1 MAKIQTYDPG
11 SSEVKSP
18 LIAGLTEAAN
28 KISDALNMTSKSY
41 SNEPLTEVYIDE
53 DDRYRIYQVDMGKRL
68 WLSYPEPIIRKNG
81 NVIRPETD
89 YFSVDPVGGSI
100 TFDERYRLTA
110 FDKITADFT
119 CVTNS
124 SSVLTEVLNDIL
136 ELKTDAAHNKG
147 FYQTSED
154 LSLKNPTGVNGDFA
168 IVGETDTT
176 WVWDSDTNK
185 WVDTHKA
192 TDLSNYY
199 TKNETDTLLSSKE
212 PTINPKEDISPSN
225 YYFSGDKQWTDIL
238 YKIRNTTLEGYNDNV
253 EGEIES
259 TDNIV
264 SAFSKVG
271 TTLESKADKVSDTTG
286 GNLAGLDETGNLIDS
301 KLVITRVP
309 MKDAETGLLD
319 SDLLGG
325 KEPWEY
331 QSRKNLLDN
340 WYFGNPVNQRRQTS
354 YTSGYGIDRWTTSG
368 AGSYVEVTAGG
379 IKAGIQ
385 SEASSGNRYP
395 FYQKIEHP
403 ELLIGK
409 TVVLSVQVK
418 EKTSGNPRVALRFAQ
433 SGGEFISQSLT
444 EVTGPGVF
452 SVSAEVPEN
461 TGELWA
467 GVVYVANSTE
477 NDSVTL
483 AAAKLELGDTQTLAH
498 QDAEGNWV
506 LSDAPPNFG
515 EELLKCQRYQVVLEA
530 NGGIYSSSVGAGA
543 AVVIVFIPVPVS
555 MRVSPTIV
563 SEGNK
568 VVCNFFASTGAYSQK
583 NCTVLGKVAVSNGVK
598 LTLTPDSPLG
608 STAYISVNTVLAS
621 KVILDSNL

>member
-192 TDLSNYY
+192 TDLNNYY
-199 TKNETDTLLSSKE
+199 TKLETDNLLNSKE
-212 PTINPKEDISPSN
+212 PTIKPKEDVSPSN
-225 YYFSGDKQWTDIL
+225 YYFSGDKQWVDVL

-271 TTLESKADKVSDTTG
+271 TIQKSKADKVADTAG
-286 GNLAGLDETGNLIDS
+286 GTLAGLDETGNLTDS

-340 WYFGNPVNQRRQTS
+340 WYFGNPVNQRRETAYHTAGYTVDRWRLGAS
-354 YTSGYGIDRWTTSG
+354 ASASTSGSVIVEDTGITLAAGGSAQDTFFRQVLENELAQELNGKMVTLSVLVTEVNGNWYMGQYGNPG
-368 AGSYVEVTAGG
+368 AVLLTAGINQG
-379 IKAGIQ
+379 SFVWNGGTPTQAVLLYNQ
-385 SEASSGNRYP
+385 S
-395 FYQKIEHP
+395 
-403 ELLIGK
+403 
-409 TVVLSVQVK
+409 T
-418 EKTSGNPRVALRFAQ
+418 
-433 SGGEFISQSLT
+433 
-444 EVTGPGVF
+444 
-452 SVSAEVPEN
+452 
-461 TGELWA
+461 TGEIKIQ
-467 GVVYVANSTE
+467 
-477 NDSVTL
+477 
-483 AAAKLELGDTQTLAH
+483 AAKLELGDTQTLAH

-530 NGGIYSSSVGAGA
+530 YGGIYSSSVGAGA
-543 AVVIVFIPVPVS
+543 AVVIAFIPVPVS

-583 NCTVLGKVAVSNGVK
+583 NCTVSGKVAVSNGVK
-598 LTLTPDSPLG
+598 LTLTPDSPIG
-608 STAYISVNTVLAS
+608 STAYISVNTVLTS